1 MPESA
6 LPDILVALDGAAPSA
21 GPSFLEQMLPIAALV
36 AIFYFLVIRPQ
47 MQKDKEKA
55 AMVAALQRDDQV
67 VTSSGLHGKVVEVI
81 GETVVLD
88 VGNKVRLTFDKSA
101 VASKASAEKKE

>member
-1 MPESA
+1 MPD
-6 LPDILVALDGAAPSA
+6 PTQVLVALDGAAAP
-21 GPSFLEQMLPIAALV
+21 GPSFLEQMLPIAGIL

-47 MQKDKEKA
+47 QQKDRDKA

-67 VTSSGLHGKVVEVI
+67 VTSSGLHGRVVEVV

-101 VASKASAEKKE
+101 VATKAAEKKE

>member
-6 LPDILVALDGAAPSA
+6 SSDVLVTLDGAAAA
-21 GPSFLEQMLPIAALV
+21 GPSFFEQMIPIAAILG
-36 AIFYFLVIRPQ
+36 IFYFLVIRPQ
-47 MQKDKEKA
+47 QQKEKDKA
-55 AMVAALQRDDQV
+55 AMVAALKRDDQV

-88 VGNKVRLTFDKSA
+88 VGNKIRLTFDKSA
-101 VASKASAEKKE
+101 VASRASTENKE